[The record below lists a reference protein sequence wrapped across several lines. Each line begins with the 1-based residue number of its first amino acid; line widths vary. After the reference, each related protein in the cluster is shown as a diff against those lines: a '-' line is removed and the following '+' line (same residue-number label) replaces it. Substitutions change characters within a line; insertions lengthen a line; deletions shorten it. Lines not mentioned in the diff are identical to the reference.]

1 MKKVMM
7 IAAFA
12 AALVSCQSK
21 GTQNNDAVAVDE
33 GVMAGHP
40 VCIERGQR
48 RS

>member
-21 GTQNNDAVAVDE
+21 GTMMLLPWTK
-33 GVMAGHP
+33 G
-40 VCIERGQR
+40 
-48 RS
+48 

>member
-33 GVMAGHP
+33 GVWLLPAMTRLP
-40 VCIERGQR
+40 
-48 RS
+48 

>member
-21 GTQNNDAVAVDE
+21 EPRTMMLLPWTKG
-33 GVMAGHP
+33 
-40 VCIERGQR
+40 
-48 RS
+48 